1 MLAVQLKE
9 MFGEN
14 GYAMLVDEGCTFSLL
29 LQAFKCE
36 LTVFYRELWRTI
48 RPCHC
53 YSGNY

>member
-53 YSGNY
+53 YGANC